1 MPGRK
6 EGDMDG
12 HSHGVRGAR
21 WLWLGPEFW
30 QQRWRNGLGL
40 WRQTRQYLLVA
51 SEEEGGRGVVKEHGS
66 RDLDLSPGKPEV
78 SAEWSGRRS
87 RTREAPAG

>member
-6 EGDMDG
+6 EGDMEG

-30 QQRWRNGLGL
+30 QQRWR
-40 WRQTRQYLLVA
+40 QTWQYSLVA

-87 RTREAPAG
+87 RTSEAPAG